1 MYFFRKYKDRMI
13 VASVAII
20 LIIIIGVTSND
31 RLNLTKIENKLGN
44 FLSPINK
51 ISTNIG
57 KKLSDVF
64 SNIGNIRRYPKEN
77 KELKDKIAELEEE
90 NRNLKNIIG
99 KSDYLK
105 RESELQNNTKFN
117 LVSAQITSKE
127 SGNWYDRFLIDKG
140 QKDGIK
146 KGATVIQGIELEKDI
161 IQEGIIGR
169 VVDVGDNWAKVVSII
184 DEENRISFKNIRT
197 QDGGILSGSI
207 ESELGGYLFDSKAD
221 IIVGDKLFTS
231 GLGKAFVKDIYI
243 GEVQEVINVEEE
255 LMKRIV
261 VKPAIDFK
269 KLYNVF
275 VIMDWFEGYKWR

>member
-1 MYFFRKYKDRMI
+1 MI

-51 ISTNIG
+51 ISINIG

-275 VIMDWFEGYKWR
+275 VIMD

>member
-275 VIMDWFEGYKWR
+275 VIMD